1 MLLESLPT
9 SPPSTQTWAA
19 IATAVAGA
27 AAVFLKKRYNRIR
40 RQPTA
45 PKPDLITRTE
55 FHAGMDSLTTKLD
68 TNHKEVLTVLT
79 NQGRIIEQRLDR
91 LDTIVARLD
100 ERTKS

>member
-1 MLLESLPT
+1 MFAESLPST
-9 SPPSTQTWAA
+9 PSAQTWAA

-27 AAVFLKKRYNRIR
+27 AAVFLKKRYNRTR

-55 FHAGMDSLTTKLD
+55 FHQSLDSVANKVEA
-68 TNHKEVLTVLT
+68 NHKEVLTVLA
-79 NQGRIIEQRLDR
+79 NQGAIIEHRLDR

-100 ERTKS
+100 ERTKQ